1 MEMCANPRIA
11 VVDRQPLRDS
21 LGGEVLHIKPLKP
34 VPIKS
39 DDIFVNSEQEF
50 VEQLRGQLSIR
61 PEVWGVGLWP
71 DDESEMIA
79 RECSE
84 LFLEVWGLPVKMIPE
99 DPLGGLAEYGEEMFG
114 WALDFL
120 ENEYACE
127 IDWRELERKN
137 VVTLAGLVAM
147 IKERKGTK
155 PPKPAPWGWLGEL
168 LEWCW
173 PILVLAGL
181 IAMAMLV
188 KS

>member
-1 MEMCANPRIA
+1 MIDKHESVCRIE
-11 VVDRQPLRDS
+11 PLR
-21 LGGEVLHIKPLKP
+21 PAP
-34 VPIKS
+34 ARS
-39 DDIFVNSEQEF
+39 DDIFVNSEKEF
-50 VEQLRGQLSIR
+50 VEQLQEQLSVR

-71 DDESEMIA
+71 DEESEQIA
-79 RECSE
+79 KGCAEC
-84 LFLEVWGLPVKMIPE
+84 FLEIWDLPVKLIPA
-99 DPLGGLAEYGEEMFG
+99 DPLDGLAMYGDEDFDL
-114 WALDFL
+114 AL
-120 ENEYACE
+120 ECIEKKHHCE
-127 IDWRELERKN
+127 IDWRELKRKN

-173 PILVLAGL
+173 PILALAGL